1 MKSKL
6 ALMTMAGMLLA
17 NTVSAEQVGVMHIY
31 DSPREESFYVADDD
45 FVEESVEEQ
54 DSEIENDSS
63 AEETFSEENDVDE
76 NITSANNVS
85 EKESPKM
92 SEKPVSDNKSN
103 LEKNN
108 HRAQSE
114 QQVTPIKPL
123 PQSRIPLRGSIGTES
138 PVIPADVT
146 TANEPDVSEPDEGT
160 ENEAEIVAEKESPA
174 DVNTPAPKDSW
185 KEEKPIK
192 ESVPAK
198 ESTSAKE
205 FKQEAMVDK
214 KPKETPSAS
223 TPEPKKP
230 EASTPKEVA
239 QTPVEKPSVLTIG
252 EQKVSKMGWLVFS
265 DGTKEVPLDL
275 SDLLMCPDE
284 VVFDTISF
292 LVSDTEIANG
302 IYSFVA
308 MSSAGT
314 VSTSVKDS
322 SSFDL
327 GGTTISVRYTTDL
340 SKKTEVTEPVLE
352 EPVVEEPLYEED
364 DYEEEYVSEP
374 SSEIESQTAS
384 RPDAIVELLDEE
396 LEDEHFHVLK

>member
-1 MKSKL
+1 MKKKL
-6 ALMTMAGMLLA
+6 ALLTVAGMLLA
-17 NTVSAEQVGVMHIY
+17 NTVSAEQVGVMHIH
-31 DSPREESFYVADDD
+31 DFPMAESLNVADDD
-45 FVEESVEEQ
+45 FVDESIEEL
-54 DSEIENDSS
+54 DSESENDSS
-63 AEETFSEENDVDE
+63 VEETFSEENDVDE
-76 NITSANNVS
+76 NITSANN
-85 EKESPKM
+85 
-92 SEKPVSDNKSN
+92 VSDNKSN

-123 PQSRIPLRGSIGTES
+123 PQSRIPLRGSIGAES
-138 PVIPADVT
+138 PVIPADIA
-146 TANEPDVSEPDEGT
+146 TANEPDVSEPDEEM
-160 ENEAEIVAEKESPA
+160 ENEAEIVAEKESPT
-174 DVNTPAPKDSW
+174 DVNTLAPKDSQ

-192 ESVPAK
+192 ESVPTK

-205 FKQEAMVDK
+205 PKQESKTDK

-223 TPEPKKP
+223 TPEPKKT

-239 QTPVEKPSVLTIG
+239 QTSVEKPSVLTIG

-265 DGTKEVPLDL
+265 DGTKEVPLDV

-292 LVSDTEIANG
+292 LVSDTEIING
-302 IYSFVA
+302 TYGFVA
-308 MSSAGT
+308 MSSVGT
-314 VSTSVKDS
+314 VVASVKDS

-327 GGTTISVRYTTDL
+327 GETTISVRYTTDL

-352 EPVVEEPLYEED
+352 EPVVDEPLYEED